1 VLANGRAGQLGYH
14 FQFVVDLGATTSFG
28 NNRLF
33 ANGAGTA
40 PTPVGGASTDF
51 GQQ

>member
-1 VLANGRAGQLGYH
+1 MSY
-14 FQFVVDLGATTSFG
+14 G

-33 ANGAGTA
+33 SNGGGTA

>member
-1 VLANGRAGQLGYH
+1 MFGS
-14 FQFVVDLGATTSFG
+14 VVSYG

-33 ANGAGTA
+33 GNGSGTA
-40 PTPVGGASTDF
+40 PTPAGGTSTDL